1 MCGIVGYTG
10 KREAKEI
17 LIKGLKNLEYRGYD
31 SAGVAVLAKN
41 RLKVVKRKGKIKNLE
56 ELVSRTSFSG
66 SLGIAHTRWATHGV
80 PSDKN
85 AHPHLDCKKRIAVVH
100 NGIIE
105 NFEDL
110 KKDLLR
116 KGCKFSSDTDT
127 EVISHLIERNYHQN
141 LEEAVRRTALLL
153 KGSFSLAVISRDEPD
168 KLVGVRLDSPLIV
181 GIKDGEK
188 FLASDSSAFIENTRR
203 VVYLKDREIAILT
216 PDSVK
221 VVDFQ
226 GRRVSLKEEL
236 LNFSK
241 EEVKKCGFKHF
252 MLKEI
257 LEQPKVLEKIISYYL
272 KDKDFNLKELT
283 TFKDFFKKLQKI
295 NIVACGTAYH
305 AGLVGK
311 YLMEKFLKIPVEVDL
326 GSEFRYKQPTIR
338 KGDLLIAISQ
348 SGETADTLA
357 GVRLAKKRGAKIL
370 SICNVLGSTLVR
382 ESDKVIYTLAGPE
395 ISVASTKA
403 YSAQIMVL
411 VILSLYLARLR
422 KTLPEPLINSYLNL
436 LRKVPSYQLKIV
448 KSKDEIRKIAQ
459 KYLNFG
465 AFLYLGRNIN
475 YPTALE
481 GALKL
486 KEISYIPAE
495 GYPAGE
501 MKHGPIALIDEYRAV
516 VCVAN
521 NSSVYLKML
530 SNVEEIFARRGKI
543 IILASEGDKQ
553 VKKYSRQIIYIPQI
567 REELSPLITII
578 PLQLLAYYIAELK
591 GYDVD
596 KPRNLAKSVTV
607 E

>member
-448 KSKDEIRKIAQ
+448 KSKDKIRKIAQ

-516 VCVAN
+516 VCIAN

>member
-448 KSKDEIRKIAQ
+448 KSKDKIRKIAQ

-516 VCVAN
+516 VCIAN

-543 IILASEGDKQ
+543 IILATEGDKQ

>member
-422 KTLPEPLINSYLNL
+422 KTLPESLINSYLNL

-516 VCVAN
+516 VCIAN

-543 IILASEGDKQ
+543 IILATEGDKQ

>member
-422 KTLPEPLINSYLNL
+422 KTLPKPLINSYLNL